1 MRLALHRNCVT
12 GEERVL
18 ALKAMRKDHLVKK
31 RQVRHATYVLTY
43 YYYPYYYYYSHYYYY
58 YYYYYYYLL
67 LT

>member
-31 RQVRHATYVLTY
+31 RQVVVVVLVVVVVVVVVLVVAIMRQ
-43 YYYPYYYYYSHYYYY
+43 HGEG
-58 YYYYYYYLL
+58 
-67 LT
+67 